1 MSAISGP
8 LSCLQPFSKGY
19 SPSKVSI
26 DGSLRRTGPH
36 QHLTS
41 THWSYFHP
49 SPLFESLDPHSWEE
63 HQCFS
68 SIVPPPKR
76 RMWSRTRLVL
86 SVFLGFNVNLWITPV
101 VNAKEDVDGEIQRV
115 FMKGRQNEANG
126 FIDEAQ
132 ELYEQVVQTD
142 PDFV

>member
-1 MSAISGP
+1 
-8 LSCLQPFSKGY
+8 
-19 SPSKVSI
+19 
-26 DGSLRRTGPH
+26 
-36 QHLTS
+36 
-41 THWSYFHP
+41 
-49 SPLFESLDPHSWEE
+49 
-63 HQCFS
+63 
-68 SIVPPPKR
+68 
-76 RMWSRTRLVL
+76 MWSRTRLVL